1 MSHTLCFMN
10 AVPENNYLTGE
21 VLIYADSQSSLRAK
35 KDDHNV
41 GKLSPDAT
49 SYAPTSLGTS
59 SEENKSS
66 HKEVPEDSAP
76 VKTQGAK
83 QSTTSRGRPG
93 SSTSST
99 SDCGGVASASSGPVL
114 SPSSSVVSLS
124 SEKSTLNPYAKVGR
138 DGIYFKS

>member
-41 GKLSPDAT
+41 GKLSSDAT

-138 DGIYFKS
+138 DLF